1 MSVAQPKSWFGFLA
15 GAGVGFLLF
24 LPMAILGL
32 AYERIPFFLT
42 GLGGAGLAWLVAAFM
57 GIRLATGILD
67 GRYRDLQPMPWRQ
80 QVW

>member
-1 MSVAQPKSWFGFLA
+1 MSVAQPKSWFGFLVA
-15 GAGVGFLLF
+15 AGVGFLLF

-42 GLGGAGLAWLVAAFM
+42 GLGGAGLAWLFAAFM